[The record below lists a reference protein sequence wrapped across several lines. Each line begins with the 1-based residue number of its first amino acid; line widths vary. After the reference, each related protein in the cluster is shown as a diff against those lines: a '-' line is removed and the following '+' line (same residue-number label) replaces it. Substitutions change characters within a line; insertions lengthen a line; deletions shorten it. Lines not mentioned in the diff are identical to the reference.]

1 MKTQKHKFKITL
13 PLAAIAAVAMN
24 LPGIV
29 RADEQITVAMIEDA
43 QKQWTEGLI
52 AVSTANRE
60 GGDPKA
66 VASEMLDT
74 LYNFDGGDVLFKP
87 TLAYGDRTFRPTK
100 EAALAY
106 FVGGNPDFPSDS
118 GFALNPFVSARH
130 QILHTFIHGDVAI
143 AQGNVWIKDTEG
155 HETMVDKTFAYVLD
169 DDGNLRIVTHH
180 SSLPFVA
187 GEGVKDA
194 DVFE

>member
-1 MKTQKHKFKITL
+1 MIMKLIAKAPQLLAITL
-13 PLAAIAAVAMN
+13 TLVAVTLSAATA
-24 LPGIV
+24 G
-29 RADEQITVAMIEDA
+29 ESEKITVAMIEDA

-66 VASEMLDT
+66 VASEMLDN
-74 LYNFDGGDVLFKP
+74 LYFFQGGDVLFKP
-87 TLAYGDRTFRPTK
+87 TLAYGDQTFRPTK

-106 FVGGNPDFPSDS
+106 FVGGNEKFPSDT
-118 GFALNPFVSARH
+118 GFALKPFVSARA
-130 QILHTFIHGDVAI
+130 QIDHTFVHGDVAI
-143 AQGNVWIKDTEG
+143 AQGNVWIKDAEG
-155 HETMVDKTFAYVLD
+155 NETMVDKTFAYVL

-187 GEGVKDA
+187 NEGVKNPEA
-194 DVFE
+194 VE